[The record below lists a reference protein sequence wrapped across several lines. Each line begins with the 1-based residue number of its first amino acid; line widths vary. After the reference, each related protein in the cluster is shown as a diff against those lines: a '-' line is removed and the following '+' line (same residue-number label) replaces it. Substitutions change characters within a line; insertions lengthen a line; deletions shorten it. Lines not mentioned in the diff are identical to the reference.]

1 MPESTCKMM
10 GAELGEVCER
20 EDGNLLREM
29 LFDIFRD
36 QPLLSG
42 RQAAA
47 NPRRAAY
54 VRFFRLHDFFCRR
67 KAWVTHLRMSPIFP
81 AICISSED

>member
-1 MPESTCKMM
+1 MPESTSKMM
-10 GAELGEVCER
+10 GAELGDVCER
-20 EDGNLLREM
+20 EDRNLLREM

-47 NPRRAAY
+47 NPRRVRW

-67 KAWVTHLRMSPIFP
+67 KAWVTHLRMSPILL